1 MANKIK
7 AKLVLELLHNG
18 ASAREI
24 RETRHIA
31 PASVKKVRDAAAQ
44 KGIAWE
50 DVEHMGDNEV
60 YDLLFPERAEAES
73 ACMKPDYDYVH
84 RELQRDGVTLLI
96 LYAELR
102 DQAAERGLACKSYNT
117 FCRGYKEYV
126 VAKNVTNHL
135 EHKPGQ
141 VMEVDWNGTKM
152 ELFCEATGEVA
163 AAHLF
168 VACLP
173 YSQYSYVEATLDM
186 KQNTWLMCHVHAWEF
201 FGGVAVRTVC
211 DNLKVGVVK
220 HPRDGEVV
228 LNEAYEALGRHY
240 MTAIMPT
247 GVRKPKQKA
256 SVEGTCGKVATA
268 IVARLRN
275 ERFETLSQLNAAIRE
290 KLDEFNAAPFQKRE
304 GSRKLVFEEV
314 ESAFLEP
321 LPALPFEVCSWV
333 YGRAVNLDFHVVFEK
348 NRYSVPYALV
358 GKKVDLK
365 VTGSMVE
372 AYSDGERVA
381 SHPRFPS
388 FVQYR
393 YSTDGSHMPPQF
405 VRAEWDDR
413 RILRWAKEIGPATYA
428 VVARIFD
435 GAQVKEQAYNPAL
448 AVLNL
453 TKQYAERDL
462 EDACEYALSKTARP
476 RCKFIKTVLASNAA
490 KRAEDEDEE
499 PLGGYIRG
507 EGYYNEEEGDGRC

>member
-1 MANKIK
+1 MAKKIN
-7 AKLVLELLHNG
+7 AKLVLELLG
-18 ASAREI
+18 KGMSGREI
-24 RETRHIA
+24 ARTRRIA
-31 PASVKKVRDAAAQ
+31 PQSVKKVREAAEE
-44 KGIAWE
+44 KGVAWH
-50 DVEHMGDNEV
+50 DVERMGEREV
-60 YDLLFPERAEAES
+60 YDLLFPGQAEAES
-73 ACMKPDYDYVH
+73 ACMQPDYDYVH
-84 RELQRDGVTLLI
+84 KELQRDGVTLLI

-102 DQAAERGLACKSYNT
+102 DQAAEKGLACKSYGT
-117 FCRGYKEYV
+117 FCRGYKDYV
-126 VAKNVTNHL
+126 VAKKVTNHL

-141 VMEVDWNGTKM
+141 VMEVDWNGTTM
-152 ELFCEATGEVA
+152 ELFCDATGEVA
-163 AAHLF
+163 TAYLF

-201 FGGVAVRTVC
+201 FGGVAVRTRC
-211 DNLKVGVVK
+211 DNLKVGVIK
-220 HPRDGEVV
+220 HPRDGEIV

-240 MTAIMPT
+240 MTAIMPA

-256 SVEGTCGKVATA
+256 SVEGTCGKVASA

-275 ERFETLSQLNAAIRE
+275 ERFGTLAELNAAIRE

-348 NRYSVPYALV
+348 NRYSAPHALV

-365 VTGSMVE
+365 VTDSMVE
-372 AYSDGERVA
+372 VYHDGERVA

-393 YSTDGSHMPPQF
+393 YSTDKSHMPPQF
-405 VRAEWDDR
+405 AHAEWDDV
-413 RILRWAKEIGPATYA
+413 RILRWAKEIGPNTHA
-428 VVARIFD
+428 VVMRIFD
-435 GAQVKEQAYNPAL
+435 GVQVKEQAYNPAL

-453 TKQYAERDL
+453 TKLYAERDL
-462 EDACEYALSKTARP
+462 EDACEYALAKTARP

-490 KRAEDEDEE
+490 KRAGGEDDE
-499 PLGGYIRG
+499 PHGGYIRG
-507 EGYYNEEEGDGRC
+507 EGYYNEEGDAQC

>member
-1 MANKIK
+1 MAKKIN
-7 AKLVLELLHNG
+7 AKLVLELLG
-18 ASAREI
+18 KGMSGREI
-24 RETRHIA
+24 SRTRHIA
-31 PASVKKVRDAAAQ
+31 PQSVRKVRDAAEE
-44 KGIAWE
+44 KGVSWS
-50 DVEHMGDNEV
+50 DVERMDEREV
-60 YDLLFPERAEAES
+60 YDLLFPQQAEAES
-73 ACMKPDYDYVH
+73 ACMRPDYDYVH
-84 RELQRDGVTLLI
+84 KELQRDGVTLLI

-102 DQAAERGLACKSYNT
+102 DQAAEKGLACKSYGT

-141 VMEVDWNGTKM
+141 VMEVDWNGTAM

-163 AAHLF
+163 TAYLF

-201 FGGVAVRTVC
+201 FGGVAVRTRC
-211 DNLKVGVVK
+211 DNLKVGVIK
-220 HPRDGEVV
+220 HPRDGEIV

-275 ERFETLSQLNAAIRE
+275 ERFETIDQLNAAIRE
-290 KLDEFNAAPFQKRE
+290 KLEEFNAAPFQKRE

-348 NRYSVPYALV
+348 NRYSAPHALV

-365 VTGSMVE
+365 VTDSMVE
-372 AYSDGERVA
+372 VFHDGERVA

-393 YSTDGSHMPPQF
+393 YSTDESHMPPQF
-405 VRAEWDDR
+405 AHAEWDDK
-413 RILRWAKEIGPATYA
+413 RILRWAKEIGPNAHA
-428 VVARIFD
+428 VVMRIFD
-435 GAQVKEQAYNPAL
+435 EVQVKEQAYNPAL

-453 TKQYAERDL
+453 TKTYSERDL
-462 EDACEYALSKTARP
+462 EDACEYALAKTARP

-490 KRAEDEDEE
+490 RHADRGDGE
-499 PLGGYIRG
+499 PRGGYIRG
-507 EGYYNEEEGDGRC
+507 EGYYNEEEGDAQC

>member
-1 MANKIK
+1 MAKKIN
-7 AKLVLELLHNG
+7 AKLVLELLG
-18 ASAREI
+18 KGMSGREI
-24 RETRHIA
+24 SRTRRIA
-31 PASVKKVRDAAAQ
+31 PQSVRKVRDAAEE
-44 KGIAWE
+44 KGVSWS
-50 DVEHMGDNEV
+50 DVERMDEREV
-60 YDLLFPERAEAES
+60 YDLLFPQQAEAES
-73 ACMKPDYDYVH
+73 ACMRPDYDYVH
-84 RELQRDGVTLLI
+84 KELQRDGVTLLI

-102 DQAAERGLACKSYNT
+102 DQAAEKGLACKSYGT

-141 VMEVDWNGTKM
+141 VMEVDWNGTAM

-163 AAHLF
+163 TAYLF

-201 FGGVAVRTVC
+201 FGGVAVRTRC
-211 DNLKVGVVK
+211 DNLKVGVIK
-220 HPRDGEVV
+220 HPRDGEIV

-275 ERFETLSQLNAAIRE
+275 ERFETIDQLNAAIRE
-290 KLDEFNAAPFQKRE
+290 KLEEFNAAPFQKRE

-348 NRYSVPYALV
+348 NRYSAPHALV

-365 VTGSMVE
+365 VTDSMVE
-372 AYSDGERVA
+372 VFHDGERVA

-393 YSTDGSHMPPQF
+393 YSTDESHMPPQF
-405 VRAEWDDR
+405 AHAEWDDK
-413 RILRWAKEIGPATYA
+413 RILRWAKEIGPNAHA
-428 VVARIFD
+428 VVMRIFD
-435 GAQVKEQAYNPAL
+435 EVQVKEQAYNPAL

-453 TKQYAERDL
+453 TKTYSERDL
-462 EDACEYALSKTARP
+462 EDACEYALAKTARP

-490 KRAEDEDEE
+490 RHADRGDGE
-499 PLGGYIRG
+499 PRGGYIRG
-507 EGYYNEEEGDGRC
+507 EGYYNEEEGDAQC

>member
-1 MANKIK
+1 MAKKIN
-7 AKLVLELLHNG
+7 AKLVIELLG
-18 ASAREI
+18 KGMSGREI
-24 RETRHIA
+24 ARTRHIA
-31 PASVKKVRDAAAQ
+31 PQSVRKVREAADE
-44 KGIAWE
+44 KGVTWE
-50 DVEHMGDNEV
+50 DVEHLNEGEV
-60 YDLLFPERAEAES
+60 YDLLFPEQAEAEA
-73 ACMKPDYDYVH
+73 ACLQVDLDYVH
-84 RELQRDGVTLLI
+84 RELMRDGVTLLL
-96 LYAELR
+96 LYEEHCDRA
-102 DQAAERGLACKSYNT
+102 AAEGLAHKSYTT
-117 FCRGYKEYV
+117 FCRSYADYV
-126 VAKNVTNHL
+126 VAKSVTNHL

-141 VMEVDWNGTKM
+141 VMEVDWNGTTM
-152 ELFCEATGEVA
+152 RLSCEATGEVA
-163 AAHLF
+163 TAYLF

-256 SVEGTCGKVATA
+256 SVEGTCGKVASA

-275 ERFETLSQLNAAIRE
+275 ERFETLEQLNAAIRE

-304 GSRKLVFEEV
+304 GSRTLVFEEV

-333 YGRAVNLDFHVVFEK
+333 YGRTVNLDFHVVFEK
-348 NRYSVPYALV
+348 NRYSVPHALV

-372 AYSDGERVA
+372 VYSGAERVA

-405 VRAEWDDR
+405 VKPEWDDK
-413 RILRWAKEIGPATYA
+413 RILRWAGEIGPSTHA

-435 GAQVKEQAYNPAL
+435 GVQVKEQAYNPAL

-462 EDACEYALSKTARP
+462 EDACEYALAKTARP
-476 RCKFIKTVLASNAA
+476 RCRFIKTVLASNAA
-490 KRAEDEDEE
+490 KRAEGAGEE
-499 PLGGYIRG
+499 PNGGYIRG
-507 EGYYNEEEGDGRC
+507 EGYYNEEEGGARC